1 MATREDP
8 SVDSR
13 SSSEDE
19 SAEATK
25 HDDLP
30 QGSERDLIEYYFY
43 RGLMY
48 RHITLM
54 LEKQH
59 NIIMKSANSKAKAE
73 RLWT

>member
-1 MATREDP
+1 MATRGDP
-8 SVDSR
+8 SIDSS

-19 SAEATK
+19 SADATK

-59 NIIMKSANSKAKAE
+59 NNYHESANSKAKAE